1 MHTSSGKKTQPS
13 ASCISA
19 SLRRALSIPCRQE
32 FGCGAARI
40 LCHFCASTLA
50 EQPASGCPTCLSV
63 HCRAIFVLH
72 RQAGTA
78 GTNHC
83 PCLQI
88 TRANKAPACTR
99 TSSPENSPPLCLDRP
114 CELQAWAVVRAG
126 RTRLPM
132 KQQRFLRCS
141 ASAKS
146 HGSLLVCSDSC
157 CRAAARR
164 HNTRSS
170 TASPRGML
178 CPAGLLLRHKHAQ
191 TTTAHASQSQRG
203 CLPPS
208 PGPRGRGAAR

>member
-32 FGCGAARI
+32 FGCAAARI

-88 TRANKAPACTR
+88 TRANKAPAGTR
-99 TSSPENSPPLCLDRP
+99 TSSPENSPRSTVPAVQCVSEEPWLALG
-114 CELQAWAVVRAG
+114 LQRQLWSRGCTTAHASSSK
-126 RTRLPM
+126 P
-132 KQQRFLRCS
+132 S
-141 ASAKS
+141 A
-146 HGSLLVCSDSC
+146 
-157 CRAAARR
+157 
-164 HNTRSS
+164 
-170 TASPRGML
+170 RGML
-178 CPAGLLLRHKHAQ
+178 CPAGLLLVHKHAA
-191 TTTAHASQSQRG
+191 TANATQSQRG
-203 CLPPS
+203 YLP
-208 PGPRGRGAAR
+208 RQTRGAAGELQGEEERNWSHGCSLLLDFSPK

>member
-19 SLRRALSIPCRQE
+19 SLLRARSIPCRQE
-32 FGCGAARI
+32 LGCAAARI
-40 LCHFCASTLA
+40 LCHFSASMR
-50 EQPASGCPTCLSV
+50 QPQKSDIKCGCLTCLSV
-63 HCRAIFVLH
+63 HCRATFVLH
-72 RQAGTA
+72 RQTGTA

-99 TSSPENSPPLCLDRP
+99 TSSPENSPRWCLDRQ

-126 RTRLPM
+126 RARLPM

-146 HGSLLVCSDSC
+146 HGSLLVCSASAAVVARLHDS
-157 CRAAARR
+157 
-164 HNTRSS
+164 TRK
-170 TASPRGML
+170 L
-178 CPAGLLLRHKHAQ
+178 I
-191 TTTAHASQSQRG
+191 
-203 CLPPS
+203 
-208 PGPRGRGAAR
+208 